1 LIGGIRRLDG
11 KLRAAAERPLLKKC
25 SSDCGISVFSVDAT
39 KMQQLRMLNNG
50 REGKA
55 YTIVDRFLTYSIGPV
70 EDFNLKGQ
78 KMGCSVIFDS
88 KLSCGRTAR
97 PKGKACQFSAL
108 SQVREFADHW
118 AV

>member
-1 LIGGIRRLDG
+1 LAGGTRRLDG
-11 KLRAAAERPLLKKC
+11 KLRTAAERPLLKKC

-70 EDFNLKGQ
+70 EGFNLRAEDGLQRHFRFETLLRPHCPPKRQG
-78 KMGCSVIFDS
+78 VPIFRTFAGAGI
-88 KLSCGRTAR
+88 CGSS
-97 PKGKACQFSAL
+97 GG
-108 SQVREFADHW
+108 
-118 AV
+118 